1 MTDTTKNQK
10 PEAADEE
17 LPFLSH
23 LFELRD
29 RLIRIVI
36 VVGLI
41 FVVLF
46 YFDNYLY
53 EFISHPLL
61 KYLPDGKMQSVDVI
75 GPIFTPMKLA
85 LMVSFYIGVPYIL
98 HQIWGFVA
106 PGLYKHE
113 KRLAMPLL
121 VSSVLLFYAGMAFAY
136 YVMFPL
142 MFRFLYHVLPSN
154 VVMQPDITH
163 YLNFVLKLFFAFGVS
178 FEIPIA
184 VFLLIWLG
192 VTTPKKLSRMRPYVI
207 VIAFTLGMLLT
218 PPDILSQVMLAIPM
232 WFLFESGIFFAKIAL
247 KKRIE
252 EREREA
258 AEAEAEQAD
267 DEDEELDAD
276 AELDAAVRDEDE
288 LNRPDKD

>member
-10 PEAADEE
+10 SDSADDE

-98 HQIWGFVA
+98 HQIWGFIA

-121 VSSVLLFYAGMAFAY
+121 VSSVLLFYTGMAFAY

-247 KKRIE
+247 KKRLA
-252 EREREA
+252 EREREE
-258 AEAEAEQAD
+258 AEAEAQDAE
-267 DEDEELDAD
+267 EDEELDGD
-276 AELDAAVRDEDE
+276 AELDAAMREEDE
-288 LNRPDKD
+288 LNKRDPD